1 MKKTLI
7 ALMAL
12 AGVAMAKPATFFAP
26 EDYGYVAYQTDAALS
41 LSSSTTINA
50 SSFDFP
56 YGNVNTENG
65 LFIAKDGGDTSPGF
79 AKVVLTLN
87 LTNLDATGNIMTVM
101 TDNSAN
107 QSGWGLYLGA
117 EGALTFGQANWNGG
131 NPNIHTAKADC
142 GTLTADTEYTITLV
156 SKGTGS
162 VVGRGTE
169 NFTITVAAEGIEA
182 ATYTADG
189 FGLNGNYFSK
199 MMVGSA
205 NGVNGTVGIVAYV
218 PEPATATLS
227 LLALAGLAARRRRK

>member
-12 AGVAMAKPATFFAP
+12 AGVAMAKPATLFAP

-50 SSFDFP
+50 SSFDLP
-56 YGNVNTENG
+56 YGNSNTENG
-65 LFIAKDGGDTSPGF
+65 LFIARDGGDTSPGF

-87 LTNLDATGNIMTVM
+87 LTNLDATGNIFTVQ
-101 TDNSAN
+101 TDAQQN
-107 QSGWGLYLGA
+107 QSGWGFYLGA
-117 EGALTFGQANWNGG
+117 EGALTFGQTNWNGG
-131 NPNIHTAKADC
+131 NPTIHTTKASC
-142 GTLTADTEYTITLV
+142 GTLTAETEYTITIV
-156 SKGTGS
+156 SSGTGS

-189 FGLNGNYFSK
+189 FGLNGNYVNK
-199 MMVGSA
+199 LMVGSA
-205 NGVNGTVGIVAYV
+205 NGVNGTLGVVAYI